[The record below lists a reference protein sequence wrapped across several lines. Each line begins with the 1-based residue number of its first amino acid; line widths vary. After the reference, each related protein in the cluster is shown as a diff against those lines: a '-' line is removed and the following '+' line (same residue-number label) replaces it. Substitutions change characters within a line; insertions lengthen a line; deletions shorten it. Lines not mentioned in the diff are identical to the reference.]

1 MYDPNAQKD
10 LLILRSEL
18 NDCCYDPK
26 MRDYLQGLIIRIMNY
41 PKKAMQCRHF
51 VKIMDQKK
59 IMMIWY
65 PLNILFAN
73 KNYSIPIQIYITKNI
88 PYEPPQIFLELKKG
102 TGVNPKNKDIDP
114 KNNRIMTKTLRS
126 WNQNS
131 NIENVLGEI
140 FESFS
145 RLFPIYKKKTDQQ
158 IPIPNQAQQGGGGNY
173 GMFQNEMNN
182 SYQKQNSDN
191 SNNNF
196 SNPYNPQGKYGF
208 QPPTKNIYGRSMTL
222 DSNRNY
228 QQPNSFGGGIYGN
241 NNNQKPNSF
250 GGGIY
255 DNNNQKPNSFGGG
268 IYDNNNQQPNSFGG
282 GIYGNNNNN
291 NNNQGGRLFGNNDN
305 NNQNNQFGRLY
316 SGPAS
321 IQPFQNPKEEL
332 KNILINGVSEKI
344 SNKLIKEKKRL
355 NNQNEKM
362 KEYKIKLKKENE
374 KLQKFLDNQSK
385 IKFNC
390 EEDMS
395 NMNKAIQK
403 IQLYNKNNKIMILNQ
418 NNCLNYLDIPDSKAI
433 KIIAEETCMEEMIL
447 IVRKGFE
454 RKKISL
460 NETINFM
467 RNSTRDLF
475 AIKFLKDKAIN
486 KYKY

>member
-41 PKKAMQCRHF
+41 PKKAIQCRHF

-114 KNNRIMTKTLRS
+114 KNNRIMAKTLRS

-182 SYQKQNSDN
+182 SYQKQNSDIGGFKRFMDN
-191 SNNNF
+191 KHEEKKVSILKPSSHVSNIVDNK
-196 SNPYNPQGKYGF
+196 GI
-208 QPPTKNIYGRSMTL
+208 NIKGHPGAQARSIF
-222 DSNRNY
+222 DGEVSAVF
-228 QQPNSFGGGIYGN
+228 SFGGTMVVMVRHGSYISVYCN
-241 NNNQKPNSF
+241 
-250 GGGIY
+250 
-255 DNNNQKPNSFGGG
+255 
-268 IYDNNNQQPNSFGG
+268 
-282 GIYGNNNNN
+282 
-291 NNNQGGRLFGNNDN
+291 L
-305 NNQNNQFGRLY
+305 
-316 SGPAS
+316 AS
-321 IQPFQNPKEEL
+321 VN
-332 KNILINGVSEKI
+332 VH
-344 SNKLIKEKKRL
+344 
-355 NNQNEKM
+355 
-362 KEYKIKLKKENE
+362 
-374 KLQKFLDNQSK
+374 
-385 IKFNC
+385 
-390 EEDMS
+390 
-395 NMNKAIQK
+395 
-403 IQLYNKNNKIMILNQ
+403 
-418 NNCLNYLDIPDSKAI
+418 
-433 KIIAEETCMEEMIL
+433 
-447 IVRKGFE
+447 KGQ
-454 RKKISL
+454 RV
-460 NETINFM
+460 
-467 RNSTRDLF
+467 STRQALGRIGQDDILQF
-475 AIKFLKDKAIN
+475 QLRRETAKLN
-486 KYKY
+486 PESWLGR